1 MFYNI
6 EHRSKTFWLDVAKC
20 GNPDWIS
27 KAGPNQI
34 VPFWRKITSR
44 RLIFDARRTPTRWPN
59 LFSLLLHHLWLSS
72 CQLSP
77 PLSFFSISS
86 SLTCIA
92 HLVPACVRVKKH
104 FRGCRD
110 QFLRTPHPHPHLRP
124 DRHQQRQVYWLPLFE
139 MWGTIRNRN
148 HSRREFPS
156 WGKVT
161 NESQLCRIFFCAGD
175 SWSEVGKEKE
185 PWMQF

>member
-6 EHRSKTFWLDVAKC
+6 EHRSKAFWLDVAKC

-34 VPFWRKITSR
+34 VSFWRKITSQ

-92 HLVPACVRVKKH
+92 HLVRGSGWRSTFEGVGINSFEPPTPTSVQTGISRGRFIDCHCSRCEEQSETGTTRVAS
-104 FRGCRD
+104 F
-110 QFLRTPHPHPHLRP
+110 PHGEKL
-124 DRHQQRQVYWLPLFE
+124 Q
-139 MWGTIRNRN
+139 M
-148 HSRREFPS
+148 SRS
-156 WGKVT
+156 Y
-161 NESQLCRIFFCAGD
+161 
-175 SWSEVGKEKE
+175 VGYFSALAILGPK
-185 PWMQF
+185 